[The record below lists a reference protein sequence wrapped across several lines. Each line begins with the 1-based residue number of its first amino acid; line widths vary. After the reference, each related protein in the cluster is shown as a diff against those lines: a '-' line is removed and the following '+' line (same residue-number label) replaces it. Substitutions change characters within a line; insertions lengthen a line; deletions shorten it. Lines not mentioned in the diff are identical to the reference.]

1 MDKKNKQNLFVTVIF
16 TLIVSITL
24 FYMYDNFKFQTYGNV
39 VYYDYILNGENDNLK
54 VENIEAYYNQDSF
67 ILGDGEISFKGT
79 NIVEAD
85 SKPIVKVI
93 LKNGKQEFEYETELI
108 NYTRDNLTHSIEKIK
123 KNNKK
128 INLND
133 IEIAQLQVTINDKV
147 VDKLNLEITP
157 VEQLEGSNKEY
168 RIENASISKKMMRLG
183 NLKIADKEIVEKY
196 PNISL
201 EYRYLKDPKKSRAD
215 NDNYIVFKK
224 ITGESKKLVNTTDYG
239 TYYLDKG
246 NFKNKELSVVI
257 IFSNNSDKF
266 VFAIDLTPR
275 QVGDY
280 YG

>member
-67 ILGDGEISFKGT
+67 ILGDGEISFKST

>member
-67 ILGDGEISFKGT
+67 ILGDGEISFKST

-183 NLKIADKEIVEKY
+183 NLKIADKEIVKKY